1 MPAIYIEPLKIKSI
15 RNATSIV
22 TMLRSKRV
30 VAEQSLI
37 TITVN
42 GFDEYSIKL
51 QTDSDEAFEWA
62 CALLNS
68 NQSIYNHYCTEA

>member
-1 MPAIYIEPLKIKSI
+1 MPAIHIEPLNIKSI

-22 TMLRSKRV
+22 TMLRSKRI
-30 VAEQSLI
+30 VANQSLI
-37 TITVN
+37 TITVD

-51 QTDSDEAFEWA
+51 QTDSNEAFEWA

-68 NQSIYNHYCTEA
+68 NQSIYNFYRTEE